1 MAKQY
6 PKDIKNEY
14 KIPDVFQNPYDIT
27 LVHNENVDECEYE
40 IIETS
45 YCIELV
51 LKGKNEFYHGDKII
65 VLTENQIQFRAKG
78 KYYAKISKDY
88 ESILFYFNN
97 SLLKDFVNTH
107 FSVKKMVNSNIQNVY
122 TLDVCDSVIKSIHVL
137 LDNIAENNTFYP
149 CLTKNTIE
157 QLLLQIL
164 ANDKDKSLLSFLL
177 FVLNDTKKDLINI
190 MNDYLFHDLSNKEL
204 AALSGRSL
212 SSFNNEFKKVFN
224 TTPKKW
230 IYNKRLEKAYQLL
243 KTTDKNITE
252 ICYDVGYKD
261 LSHFVKTFK
270 QKYKES
276 PSKIKRD

>member
-14 KIPDVFQNPYDIT
+14 KIPDVFQNPYDII
-27 LVHNENVDECEYE
+27 LVHNENIDECEFE

-51 LKGKNEFYHGDKII
+51 LKGKKEFYYGDKIN

-78 KYYAKISKDY
+78 KYYAKTSKDY